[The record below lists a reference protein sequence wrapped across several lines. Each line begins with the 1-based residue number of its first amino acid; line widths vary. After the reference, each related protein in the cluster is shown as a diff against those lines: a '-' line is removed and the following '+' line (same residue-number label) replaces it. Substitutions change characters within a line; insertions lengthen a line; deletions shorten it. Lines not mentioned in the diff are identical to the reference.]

1 MPPQRQTK
9 EVTVRIIRSTRRWAL
24 ACAFACL
31 VLVAVATSAPAAT
44 RDQIPSAE
52 SRALAQERYYE
63 SYGKPAQDLRSP
75 DARDAGRPVTTAP
88 APVATAAPVAGSQG
102 ADGIAALPFVL
113 SLAGAVIVGVGLS
126 TAVHAR
132 RRVAA

>member
-1 MPPQRQTK
+1 MPHHRKTE
-9 EVTVRIIRSTRRWAL
+9 EVTMRIIRSIHRWAL
-24 ACAFACL
+24 AGAFACL
-31 VLVAVATSAPAAT
+31 VLATVATSAPAAT

-52 SRALAQERYYE
+52 ARALAQERYYE
-63 SYGKPAQDLRSP
+63 SYGEPVQDLRSP
-75 DARDAGRPVTTAP
+75 DARDAGRPVTTTP
-88 APVATAAPVAGSQG
+88 APVATAAPVAGSRG
-102 ADGIAALPFVL
+102 GDGIAALPFVL

>member
-1 MPPQRQTK
+1 MTHHRQTE
-9 EVTVRIIRSTRRWAL
+9 EVTVRITRSTHRWAL
-24 ACAFACL
+24 TCAFACL
-31 VLVAVATSAPAAT
+31 VLSALAVSASAAIQPDAIT
-44 RDQIPSAE
+44 RS
-52 SRALAQERYYE
+52 LAQERYYE
-63 SYGKPAQDLRSP
+63 SFGPPAQDLRSP

-88 APVATAAPVAGSQG
+88 APVATAAPVAGSHG
-102 ADGIAALPFVL
+102 GDGIAALPFVL

>member
-9 EVTVRIIRSTRRWAL
+9 EVTVRITRSTHRWAL
-24 ACAFACL
+24 TCAFACL
-31 VLVAVATSAPAAT
+31 VLSALAVSASAAIQPDAIT
-44 RDQIPSAE
+44 RS
-52 SRALAQERYYE
+52 LAQERYYE
-63 SYGKPAQDLRSP
+63 SFGPPAQDLRSP
-75 DARDAGRPVTTAP
+75 DARDAGRPVTPPAP
-88 APVATAAPVAGSQG
+88 VPVATAAPVAGSHG